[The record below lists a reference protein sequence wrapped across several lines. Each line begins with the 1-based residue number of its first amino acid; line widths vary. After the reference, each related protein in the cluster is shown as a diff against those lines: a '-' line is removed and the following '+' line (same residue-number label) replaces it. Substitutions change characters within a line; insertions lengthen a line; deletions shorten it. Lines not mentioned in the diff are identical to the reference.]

1 MDEAVSRVLANLGLD
16 AKPFRQE
23 KVIELVKNPLSGA
36 WTTVYSHHTDANRRP
51 SVFACFADLTRKQEI
66 LAGDDWLKNA
76 SSFSPGFCIY
86 GDDVTYHNGR
96 DEGYDFIVA
105 EQYFYPLDQ
114 AQILV
119 NQEFIMLFE
128 LFRDEDG
135 CYYGID
141 KCAEREKV
149 VDFTGDEV
157 RVRTK
162 YLLRF
167 IAAKQCLFVHFVDAR
182 LASAPSFPLGS
193 TECIAERDEV
203 GENYHIRHW
212 YTSDT
217 DENYLLSMI
226 YARSFIEPGHV
237 ETCGVWPYDE
247 NKEHYPEFII
257 DERPDDSFVR
267 FTSDPDKLGTYFDKE
282 PRAPHYLTPVFFKPA
297 VLDKYRSDPRFDVS
311 ERHISCG
318 SQWRCEID
326 NVDSDRVMV
335 YLGDLGR
342 DLPESER
349 THFLSFEMSPVD
361 QHISDE
367 AFKTDLLNMWVK
379 DPSGPVSMLMRARME
394 LDKAWRKRFGL
405 ALFRPFHRAD
415 EGILEQIHIPSGNGE
430 PEFEAVIMALT
441 KAFVDYIDESSLKGI
456 DAKGSINKLETFLSG
471 NGIVADIKPLRDL
484 QNLRSAG
491 AAHGK
496 GSKYD
501 KLHGDVVTEDHR
513 EDTKRLTARLTTM
526 LNELAET
533 LKSVDCR
540 DE

>member
-1 MDEAVSRVLANLGLD
+1 MDEAVSRVLVKLGLD

-23 KVIELVKNPLSGA
+23 KVIELIKNPLSGA
-36 WTTVYSHHTDANRRP
+36 WTTVYSHHADANGRP

-86 GDDVTYHNGR
+86 GDDATYHNGR

-128 LFRDEDG
+128 LFRDGDG

-149 VDFTGDEV
+149 VDIAGDEV

-162 YLLRF
+162 YLFRF
-167 IAAKQCLFVHFVDAR
+167 IAAKQCLFVYFVDAR

-247 NKEHYPEFII
+247 KKEHYPEFII
-257 DERPDDSFVR
+257 DERPDGSFVR
-267 FTSDPDKLGTYFDKE
+267 YTSDPDKLGTQFDKE
-282 PRAPHYLTPVFFKPA
+282 PHATHYLTPSSSSPPC
-297 VLDKYRSDPRFDVS
+297 L
-311 ERHISCG
+311 ISTG
-318 SQWRCEID
+318 TT
-326 NVDSDRVMV
+326 
-335 YLGDLGR
+335 L
-342 DLPESER
+342 
-349 THFLSFEMSPVD
+349 
-361 QHISDE
+361 
-367 AFKTDLLNMWVK
+367 A
-379 DPSGPVSMLMRARME
+379 SM
-394 LDKAWRKRFGL
+394 
-405 ALFRPFHRAD
+405 
-415 EGILEQIHIPSGNGE
+415 
-430 PEFEAVIMALT
+430 
-441 KAFVDYIDESSLKGI
+441 
-456 DAKGSINKLETFLSG
+456 
-471 NGIVADIKPLRDL
+471 
-484 QNLRSAG
+484 
-491 AAHGK
+491 
-496 GSKYD
+496 
-501 KLHGDVVTEDHR
+501 
-513 EDTKRLTARLTTM
+513 
-526 LNELAET
+526 
-533 LKSVDCR
+533 
-540 DE
+540 